1 MLLFNY
7 ETDPHQRMS
16 AHDLKEM
23 FPDMDFS
30 EYEDHEL
37 LDVIFNMYGEPGSV
51 AKASWTVE

>member
-30 EYEDHEL
+30 EYEDYEL
-37 LDVIFNMYGEPGSV
+37 LDVVFNMYGEPGSV
-51 AKASWTVE
+51 KKSS